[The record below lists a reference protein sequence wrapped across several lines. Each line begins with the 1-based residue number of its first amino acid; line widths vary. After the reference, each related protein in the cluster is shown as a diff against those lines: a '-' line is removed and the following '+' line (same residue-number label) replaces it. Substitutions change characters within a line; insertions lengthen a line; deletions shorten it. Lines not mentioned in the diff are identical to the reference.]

1 MTVDESPV
9 SPPHNAGAKSKTA
22 QSATTT
28 SSTVS
33 TSPPSGPVNEVAP
46 STATRLPQG
55 SPRPPAGDGHSG
67 HSGMGLAGGA
77 IQQSQTMHRSNSPA
91 SNTIANRGQSN
102 TTMSAPR
109 SPITFENYVQGNPLK
124 AKQILDQLTEVTGVR
139 DTSVLYKA
147 FNETRKGDQFN
158 VTLAIEWILSLPP
171 QTASLMPDLAPISDT
186 KRNPLTIATRQDI
199 AASST
204 SVPMQ
209 PPNSPNSNSNISVSS
224 ANRNL
229 VDLTENVPSAQ
240 GKAGSSVGNTS
251 NEDADLEKAIAL
263 SLQEANAQAR
273 NISSSHGPPGMSQ
286 EDQDVSRALE
296 ASLKEHTGGY
306 GKRRKD
312 GSWADPLNPHDRER
326 NGLWPVGLKNVGQT
340 CWFSAV
346 IQSLFYLPAFR
357 SLVLNYKPPASMT
370 YLSDE
375 GRNSDKCPPVESA
388 QHIVLED
395 SRHKKIV
402 EFMLE
407 LRKLFALLVASQRK
421 YVDPTRAVDI
431 LRASFGGTTN
441 MVENDSRVTN
451 TNSSL
456 STNAGPEDQGSGN
469 SGGSAVNTNTN
480 GNKSAINQTGNVP
493 AQTSNILN
501 MMDNNQQD
509 VSEFT
514 HVVLEWVEEAF
525 KKPNSIL
532 SNTPAMSLDNKEE
545 LMEEGS
551 IGNEGQHTD
560 GEDEKENNEEKEN
573 RGDDDED
580 ISEKETNQ
588 AQFSPK
594 EDTVGFDSKNP
605 MTELFYGQVLTEG
618 SIQGEEF
625 IRLEA
630 FGQWPLQVNTYK
642 DIHETLENSTAHEY
656 FDQAATTTPSNQ
668 VGSIL
673 NSPTSAIAPVIPSSG
688 QERWFTKLPPVLVLE
703 LSRFHFNTE
712 RKAAEKIHNRLEF
725 SEKIYMDRY
734 MDTNKNVT
742 RRKRDEVRRLKET
755 RSHLK
760 ARLEKFTK
768 YRGSSAQENA
778 DNPNDN
784 GRSSTTSEAAS
795 NTYLPL
801 PSILQYALDF
811 ANASNGTTGGN
822 NGLGSSGI
830 GRGCDVS
837 MNSPSNDSHAISHLS
852 SQAGPVQQLHQQSAM
867 QIDSPCG
874 SPKVT
879 PASSVSN
886 LNSGQGKFQFVII
899 LRCCTYLVELISN
912 NFIKHF
918 TPLLLQKQQ
927 KILQKFQWTFVMK
940 IFYRMI
946 TQLLLKP
953 STKEALARRAA

>member
-1 MTVDESPV
+1 MTVDESPL
-9 SPPHNAGAKSKTA
+9 SPPHHAGAKSKTA
-22 QSATTT
+22 QSATTA
-28 SSTVS
+28 SPAVS
-33 TSPPSGPVNEVAP
+33 TTPPSGAGTDVAA
-46 STATRLPQG
+46 STTTRLPQG
-55 SPRPPAGDGHSG
+55 SPRPATVDGHSG
-67 HSGMGLAGGA
+67 HSGIGLGGGSA
-77 IQQSQTMHRSNSPA
+77 QQSQTLHRSNSPA
-91 SNTIANRGQSN
+91 SNSIANRGQN
-102 TTMSAPR
+102 NATMSAPR
-109 SPITFENYVQGNPLK
+109 SPITFENYVQGNPIK

-171 QTASLMPDLAPISDT
+171 QTASLMPDLAPINDT
-186 KRNPLTIATRQDI
+186 KRNPLTIATRQDA
-199 AASST
+199 AASSS

-209 PPNSPNSNSNISVSS
+209 PPNSPNSNSSISVSS

-240 GKAGSSVGNTS
+240 GKAGTSAGNTS

-273 NISSSHGPPGMSQ
+273 TISTSHGPPGMSQ

-296 ASLKEHTGGY
+296 ASLAEHTGGY

-357 SLVLNYKPPASMT
+357 GLVLNYKPPASMA

-375 GRNSDKCPPVESA
+375 RRNSDKCPPVEST
-388 QHIVLED
+388 QHTVIED

-431 LRASFGGTTN
+431 LRASFGGASN
-441 MVENDSRVTN
+441 LIENETRTSN
-451 TNSSL
+451 TNSVAS
-456 STNAGPEDQGSGN
+456 NNVGQGDQGSGN
-469 SGGSAVNTNTN
+469 VGGSAAINNTN
-480 GNKSAINQTGNVP
+480 GNKSAINQTGNIP
-493 AQTSNILN
+493 AQSSNVLI

-514 HVVLEWVEEAF
+514 HIVLEWVEEAF
-525 KKPNSIL
+525 KKPNSTT
-532 SNTPAMSLDNKEE
+532 SDAPVMSLDNKEE

-551 IGNEGQHTD
+551 IGNDALQNVD

-573 RGDDDED
+573 RDVDDED
-580 ISEKETNQ
+580 ISEKDQTP
-588 AQFSPK
+588 FSPK
-594 EDTVGFDSKNP
+594 EGTICSDTKNP

-656 FDQAATTTPSNQ
+656 FDQASSTTPSGNATNQ
-668 VGSIL
+668 VSSIL
-673 NSPTSAIAPVIPSSG
+673 NSPTSAVAPVIPSSG

-734 MDTNKNVT
+734 MDTNKNIT

-768 YRGSSAQENA
+768 YRGSAVHETV

-784 GRSSTTSEAAS
+784 GSSSTTSEAA
-795 NTYLPL
+795 TYLPL
-801 PSILQYALDF
+801 PAILQYALDF
-811 ANASNGTTGGN
+811 ANAGDGM
-822 NGLGSSGI
+822 LSGI
-830 GRGCDVS
+830 NQLSSAGVGRDVS
-837 MNSPSNDSHAISHLS
+837 MSSPSNDVHSASHLS

-886 LNSGQGKFQFVII
+886 LISAPGKTINCFSK
-899 LRCCTYLVELISN
+899 IS
-912 NFIKHF
+912 
-918 TPLLLQKQQ
+918 
-927 KILQKFQWTFVMK
+927 
-940 IFYRMI
+940 
-946 TQLLLKP
+946 
-953 STKEALARRAA
+953 

>member
-9 SPPHNAGAKSKTA
+9 SPPHHAGAKSKTA
-22 QSATTT
+22 QSATTA

-33 TSPPSGPVNEVAP
+33 TSPQSAPVSEVAS

-55 SPRPPAGDGHSG
+55 SPRPAAADSHSG
-67 HSGMGLAGGA
+67 HSGMSLAGGSV
-77 IQQSQTMHRSNSPA
+77 QQSQTLHRSNSPS
-91 SNTIANRGQSN
+91 SNTIASRGHNN
-102 TTMSAPR
+102 TPMSAPR
-109 SPITFENYVQGNPLK
+109 SPITFENYVQGNQAK

-171 QTASLMPDLAPISDT
+171 QTASLMPDLAPINDT
-186 KRNPLTIATRQDI
+186 KRNPLTIATRQDVGT
-199 AASST
+199 SST

-229 VDLTENVPSAQ
+229 VDLTENVSSVQ
-240 GKAGSSVGNTS
+240 GKTGTSVGNTS

-273 NISSSHGPPGMSQ
+273 NIPSSHGPPGMSQ

-296 ASLKEHTGGY
+296 ASLAEHTGGY

-357 SLVLNYKPPASMT
+357 SLVLNYKPPASMAH
-370 YLSDE
+370 LSDE
-375 GRNSDKCPPVESA
+375 RRNSDKSPPVESA
-388 QHIVLED
+388 QYNVIED

-431 LRASFGGTTN
+431 LRASFGGTAN
-441 MVENDSRVTN
+441 VVESETRASNTN
-451 TNSSL
+451 TTVSSNVG
-456 STNAGPEDQGSGN
+456 SGDQGSGN
-469 SGGSAVNTNTN
+469 TGGSSVSNNANE
-480 GNKSAINQTGNVP
+480 NKSAINQSGNIG
-493 AQTSNILN
+493 AQASNVLI

-514 HVVLEWVEEAF
+514 HIVLEWVEEAF
-525 KKPNSIL
+525 KKPNSTL
-532 SNTPAMSLDNKEE
+532 SNAPVMSLDNKEE

-551 IGNEGQHTD
+551 IGNDAQQAD
-560 GEDEKENNEEKEN
+560 GEDEKENNEEKAN
-573 RGDDDED
+573 REEDDED

-588 AQFSPK
+588 APFSPK
-594 EDTVGFDSKNP
+594 EDSMCSGTKNP

-625 IRLEA
+625 IRSEA

-656 FDQAATTTPSNQ
+656 FDQAATGTPSGSATNQ
-668 VGSIL
+668 VSSIL
-673 NSPTSAIAPVIPSSG
+673 NSPTSAVAPAIPSSG

-734 MDTNKNVT
+734 MDANKNVT

-768 YRGSSAQENA
+768 YRGSAAHENA

-784 GRSSTTSEAAS
+784 LSSSTATETGS
-795 NTYLPL
+795 NTFLPL
-801 PSILQYALDF
+801 PKILQYALDF
-811 ANASNGTTGGN
+811 ANAGDGSLGGN
-822 NGLGSSGI
+822 NPLSSAGA
-830 GRGCDVS
+830 GRRCDVS
-837 MNSPSNDSHAISHLS
+837 MNSPSNDAHSHSHLS

-886 LNSGQGKFQFVII
+886 LNSAQGEKIIYQNSIRNMKSKF
-899 LRCCTYLVELISN
+899 YIS
-912 NFIKHF
+912 
-918 TPLLLQKQQ
+918 T
-927 KILQKFQWTFVMK
+927 T
-940 IFYRMI
+940 I
-946 TQLLLKP
+946 TKLMN
-953 STKEALARRAA
+953 